1 MNREEQQSRRK
12 MYSHKQVPRQ
22 AERYASIYILFPA
35 RGIPDG
41 IRFEKKKRRKKETN
55 KERKEGKIKKEG
67 KN

>member
-1 MNREEQQSRRK
+1 

-41 IRFEKKKRRKKETN
+41 IRFEKKKKEEKKKQT
-55 KERKEGKIKKEG
+55 KKGRKEK
-67 KN
+67 